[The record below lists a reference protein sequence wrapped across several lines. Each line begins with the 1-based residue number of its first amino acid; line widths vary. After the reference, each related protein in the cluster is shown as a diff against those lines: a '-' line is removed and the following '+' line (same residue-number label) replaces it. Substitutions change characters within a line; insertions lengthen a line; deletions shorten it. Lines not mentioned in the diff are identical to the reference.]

1 MARQGHSIS
10 LCLRIKPIMSDTVT
24 IITHDS
30 RQAKEQIF
38 SLKDWV
44 MGLLARMLPDEQLR
58 RATQTEAAYLVAYA
72 GSFERVPPEKILF
85 ASEQTRSEQN
95 DLIGLLG
102 KQDRSSLDIVVL
114 ILCYL
119 VETDPMMG
127 RCVAYLQQPMGGSR
141 PTLSLLSTMFCESG
155 LNGRDSSAAVMAKI
169 ANGKAVKLGL
179 LEILNDSVPFPERS
193 VRLHDAVVLNVTDSG
208 FNWPGASTDI
218 ACLSLELP
226 PSIAEK
232 AFHQA
237 ESLGNGSG
245 NVLVIRSSSDREK
258 TLAAYHVS
266 RFLNRR
272 ALFIEDQ
279 DRAMT
284 ALGPVCEQ
292 KKLLPVLQYDC
303 GPGSQVKLPVI
314 AGYQGPVIVL
324 AGHEGAFEAKHGSV
338 TSWII
343 PFPTPEERRNLWETH
358 LGNHELAG
366 QLACDHVHGM
376 DRIIEMSSLAKRQ
389 SIIGNK
395 ENVGIEEIRE
405 AAWLRESKG
414 LNSMARPV
422 KANMTDDTL
431 VVRPQTRHQLSLL
444 EQRCRLRELLA
455 DNLGITL
462 QARYQM
468 GVKALFTGP
477 SGTGKT
483 LAASWLAYRLGM
495 PLYRV
500 DLASITSKYIGETE
514 KNLSRLLGQ
523 AEQEDIV
530 MLFDEADSLFGK
542 RTDVKDSN
550 DRFANAQTNYLLQR
564 IETYS
569 GVVLLTSNSR
579 ARFDAAFTRRLD
591 MMIDFPLPSPEERRA
606 IWLNHLGS
614 FHTLTKGNIN
624 QLAVQCDLSGGH
636 IRNVVLTAAVI
647 AKHSRRKISIEDVVL
662 ALMDEYHKLG
672 KQISQELKKLKTED

>member
-1 MARQGHSIS
+1 
-10 LCLRIKPIMSDTVT
+10 MSDHMVT
-24 IITHDS
+24 SKIRDS
-30 RQAKEQIF
+30 RQAREQIF
-38 SLKDWV
+38 SLSDWI
-44 MGLLARMLPDEQLR
+44 MGLLARMLPNKQLQSD
-58 RATQTEAAYLVAYA
+58 TQIEAAYLLAYA
-72 GSFERVPPEKILF
+72 GSFAPVPPQNILF
-85 ASEQTRSEQN
+85 VSDQTRSEESN
-95 DLIGLLG
+95 LIGLLS
-102 KQDRSSLDIVVL
+102 KEDRSTLDVLAL

-127 RCVAYLQQPMGGSR
+127 RCIAYLQQPIGGSR

-155 LNGRDSSAAVMAKI
+155 LNGRDSAATVMAKI
-169 ANGKAVKLGL
+169 ANGKAVQLGL
-179 LEILNDSVPFPERS
+179 LKILNDSFPFPERS
-193 VRLHDAVVLNVTDSG
+193 LRLHDPVVMNVTDSE
-208 FNWPGASTDI
+208 FHWPGASTDI
-218 ACLSLELP
+218 GGLRLELP
-226 PSIAEK
+226 PSIAER
-232 AFHQA
+232 AFRQA
-237 ESLGNGSG
+237 ESLAHGSG
-245 NVLVIRSSSDREK
+245 NILVIRSSSAREK
-258 TLAAYHVS
+258 DLAAYHVS
-266 RFLNRR
+266 RYLNRR
-272 ALFIEDQ
+272 ALFIDDQ

-292 KKLLPVLQYDC
+292 KKLLPVLRYDG
-303 GPGSQVKLPVI
+303 GPGSQVEVPVI
-314 AGYQGPVIVL
+314 AGYRGPIILL

-343 PFPTPEERRNLWETH
+343 PFPTPEERRKLWETH

-366 QLACDHVHGM
+366 RLASDHVHGM
-376 DRIIEMSSLAKRQ
+376 ERIIELSSLAKRQ
-389 SIIGNK
+389 SIIENK
-395 ENVGIEEIRE
+395 QNVGIDDIRE

-414 LNSMARPV
+414 LNSMAQPV
-422 KANMTDDTL
+422 KANMTDNTL

-444 EQRCRLRELLA
+444 EQRCRLRERLA

-483 LAASWLAYRLGM
+483 LAASWLAFRLGITI
-495 PLYRV
+495 YRV

-514 KNLSRLLGQ
+514 KNLSQLLGQ
-523 AEQEDIV
+523 AEQEDILL
-530 MLFDEADSLFGK
+530 LFDEADSLFGK

-591 MMIDFPLPSPEERRA
+591 MMIDFPLPNPEERRE

-647 AKHSRRKISIEDVVL
+647 AKHESRKISIEDMVL

-672 KQISQELKKLKTED
+672 KQISQELKKLKTENLTGS